1 MGRSCGSYFHGG
13 FCFDAEVK
21 GLELAS
27 HIGQAM
33 QVHHLNL
40 HIIKSWHPGHWTIR
54 PNLYQFVSY
63 MQNVDATLSR

>member
-40 HIIKSWHPGHWTIR
+40 HIIKSWQRWQQEEIR
-54 PNLYQFVSY
+54 QG
-63 MQNVDATLSR
+63 TLGTGQ